1 MCQKPK
7 ALWSCVL
14 FFCKKSRV
22 HLSKKLKP
30 LRKAYATSL
39 QNVVSYDYHD
49 HNDGGGGGECVD
61 SRSKK
66 ITQSNSKKTGWC
78 VRRLFALLSL
88 SALVLVFKGNL
99 RKS

>member
-39 QNVVSYDYHD
+39 QNVVSDDYND
-49 HNDGGGGGECVD
+49 HNDGGGECVD

-66 ITQSNSKKTGWC
+66 ITQSNSKKKRM
-78 VRRLFALLSL
+78 VRAQIVRAEFIGFI
-88 SALVLVFKGNL
+88 VGF
-99 RKS
+99 

>member
-39 QNVVSYDYHD
+39 QNVVSYDYND
-49 HNDGGGGGECVD
+49 HNDGGGGECVD

-66 ITQSNSKKTGWC
+66 ITQSNSKKNGWC

-99 RKS
+99 IKS

>member
-39 QNVVSYDYHD
+39 QNVVSYDYND
-49 HNDGGGGGECVD
+49 HNDGGGECVD

-66 ITQSNSKKTGWC
+66 RAQSNSKKNGWC
-78 VRRLFALLSL
+78 VRRLFALSS
-88 SALVLVFKGNL
+88 SALVLVFKGNP